1 MSDLSPDLIMELG
14 QNADHALLRKAA
26 GTVRFDLE
34 NGKRVE
40 HLLLRIDED
49 GVSVSRKKAP
59 ADCVA
64 RGNEAIFARIATGE
78 ANAFA
83 AVLRGEI
90 VIDGDVRLLLLA
102 QRVFSTSR
110 AAAEKA
116 S

>member
-1 MSDLSPDLIMELG
+1 MSDLSPDLFKELG
-14 QNADHALLRKAA
+14 RNADPALLRKAA

-40 HLLLRIDED
+40 HLLFRIDKD
-49 GVSVSRKKAP
+49 GVSVSRKNAP

-83 AVLRGEI
+83 AVLRGE
-90 VIDGDVRLLLLA
+90 VVVDGDVRLLLLA
-102 QRVFSTSR
+102 QRLFTTPR
-110 AAAEKA
+110 GAAEKA

>member
-1 MSDLSPDLIMELG
+1 MSDLSPDLFMELG
-14 QNADHALLRKAA
+14 RNADDALLRKAA
-26 GTVRFDLE
+26 GTIRFDLE

-40 HLLLRIDED
+40 HLLLRIDKG

-64 RGNEAIFARIATGE
+64 RGNQSIFARIATGE
-78 ANAFA
+78 ANA
-83 AVLRGEI
+83 
-90 VIDGDVRLLLLA
+90 
-102 QRVFSTSR
+102 RVERALDAPLGVFTTSR

>member
-1 MSDLSPDLIMELG
+1 MSDVSPDAFADLG
-14 QNADHALLRKAA
+14 RNADAALLRKAA

-40 HLLLRIDED
+40 HLLLRIDKD
-49 GVSVSRKKAP
+49 GVAVSRKKAP

-64 RGNEAIFARIATGE
+64 RADAALFARIATGE

-83 AVLRGEI
+83 AVLRGE
-90 VIDGDVRLLLLA
+90 VVVEGDLRLLLLA
-102 QRVFSTSR
+102 QRLFVTSR